1 MANSAVRETYR
12 GVKSLPVETL
22 SRALSFLFA
31 RACFGDIEA
40 VRVRYLRHELCGDP
54 ACWSQFYVSLRM
66 PTDVLIKWLERVG
79 QTTFALTMDFKYDR
93 GQHFADAC
101 IRLEESFGAL
111 HHYMDRCHA
120 LSIRVGGGKLCD
132 RLFSLLLPVP
142 FPSMTHLDLDVNFAF
157 ELSGDWT
164 PLLKGITT
172 VKTCCNRRFL
182 SAHNWRIFI
191 QFLSAI
197 PDLEFLILHNVDCLL
212 PPQFYKDDPPV
223 VPRSEPMPF
232 LARLEVSSD
241 NPMHT
246 WLLASIDAP
255 AIAHLTLHSASESML
270 TLLPRRCDRLL
281 ASVVRLVL
289 WSPVTKPSV
298 IGDLFRAMPSLQAL
312 DGRYATFSFSA
323 VFYML
328 AMQCQQL
335 CPQLEQVV
343 LSHIG
348 IASEVVDAALNKFA
362 KRLQTLLQSML
373 AELFDLESDWAQ
385 LSSPVLAPASW
396 DFRQDRTRIL
406 LVCKYWHQLALN
418 DPLLWSTVTISHIT
432 SHSTLERIINVTS
445 GQSLGVY
452 ILDLRVTDSLDSALD
467 FSTMLNLFDLIA
479 PTSNR
484 WIELV
489 VVTPSVHV
497 RAHVLDKAR
506 DLPCSRL
513 RSMTIQG
520 PVTLLLPS
528 PPPISRGN

>member
-40 VRVRYLRHELCGDP
+40 VRVRYCVMSVCRFWFEAVCGDP

-157 ELSGDWT
+157 ELSFFDFARARGFTKLTYLSFHRTFPSGDWT

-172 VKTCCNRRFL
+172 VKLAAIDDFSRPTLADFH
-182 SAHNWRIFI
+182 S
-191 QFLSAI
+191 FLSAI

-348 IASEVVDAALNKFA
+348 SALVG
-362 KRLQTLLQSML
+362 
-373 AELFDLESDWAQ
+373 D
-385 LSSPVLAPASW
+385 
-396 DFRQDRTRIL
+396 IL
-406 LVCKYWHQLALN
+406 L
-418 DPLLWSTVTISHIT
+418 
-432 SHSTLERIINVTS
+432 
-445 GQSLGVY
+445 
-452 ILDLRVTDSLDSALD
+452 
-467 FSTMLNLFDLIA
+467 
-479 PTSNR
+479 
-484 WIELV
+484 
-489 VVTPSVHV
+489 
-497 RAHVLDKAR
+497 AR
-506 DLPCSRL
+506 PAG
-513 RSMTIQG
+513 TFAG
-520 PVTLLLPS
+520 
-528 PPPISRGN
+528 